1 MKSLAQNPR
10 NGRGRGGGDRAG
22 GGGGEPILQAGLS
35 GLLFLPKPAQWPAS
49 LMLTTPLGWPPAGLT
64 AQAPGTASIP
74 GPAGCST
81 LFRRE
86 SSLGGAGK
94 VGAKLRFILFFLE
107 CVY

>member
-1 MKSLAQNPR
+1 M
-10 NGRGRGGGDRAG
+10 GGAG
-22 GGGGEPILQAGLS
+22 EVGTEREEVEANQFYKPGLS
-35 GLLFLPKPAQWPAS
+35 GLLFLRKPAQWPAS
-49 LMLTTPLGWPPAGLT
+49 LTLTTPLGWPPAGLT